1 MNAYATPFDTGHA
14 NLVTAFDAALAE
26 NRSTFHY
33 QPVMEIETNRV
44 AFVEA
49 LFRCPD
55 HRGQYIGND
64 RLMPALRDGG
74 RMALLTQHVVLR
86 VLEQAAEWR
95 KAGLP
100 DRISL
105 NLPAE
110 LLDDQNF
117 LWWLIDEVVSS
128 STPPDNI
135 LLEISSKSLEAW
147 RGAAENG
154 IRRLAFAGFRLA
166 LDVPV
171 LEFSDL
177 SCLSEWTLHLLKV
190 NRSFIGDPRTLYGRS
205 LLSALYGF
213 CTTIELDWAVVG
225 VENAEEMEILK
236 ACGAR
241 VMQGFH
247 LARPMSAPAC
257 TAWLDGCNTPTASRP
272 FEIQSAGHC

>member
-1 MNAYATPFDTGHA
+1 MNAYATPLDTGRA
-14 NLVTAFDAALAE
+14 NLVNAFDAALGE
-26 NRSTFHY
+26 SRSEIHY
-33 QPVMEIETNRV
+33 QPVVDVDTNRV

-55 HRGQYIGND
+55 RHGRYIGND
-64 RLMPALRDGG
+64 KLMPALRDGG

-100 DRISL
+100 DRISF

-110 LLDDQNF
+110 LLSDQNF
-117 LWWLIDEVVSS
+117 LWWLIDEVVGS
-128 STPPDNI
+128 STPPGNV
-135 LLEISSKSLEAW
+135 LLEISSESFETWPAS
-147 RGAAENG
+147 AENG

-171 LEFSDL
+171 FQFSDL
-177 SCLSEWTLHLLKV
+177 SCLSEWTVHLLKV
-190 NRSFIGDPRTLYGRS
+190 NRSFIGDPRSLYGRS

-236 ACGAR
+236 ASGAR

-247 LARPMSAPAC
+247 FARPMSPLAC
-257 TAWLDGCNTPTASRP
+257 TAWLDGGNAPAASRP